1 MKLSNWNINSFWPAP
16 LSKSRLHVAVLSL
29 MTFLVA
35 CDETSEARRQS
46 VRKTASNLA
55 ASQVKPRISAAELDS
70 APMRLNKFHVSLFE
84 FSRFKYPIVSYEM
97 PEKSDY
103 VQIIRCRADSK
114 LGDLGN
120 IEIGATNT
128 KEADEKYKTY
138 DYWKTISTTFGCVV
152 VANSVSVD
160 KFIDFFANDGSWVYV
175 GRACVQ
181 SSRLPAD
188 TSEATLSPCS
198 RQVSKTMELPS
209 YINKEKA
216 ISVEKKQQLMTQR
229 DKIDALGRGIVYKAK
244 ELDNEISKCESERGS
259 NRASQKRRES
269 IGKLLGIGVGLGS
282 KLIADQATKSIIGG
296 IDVGGI
302 FKDLSAQA
310 GDFLPADFCPNAD
323 RLAKELEIDKQQLEV
338 ESEDYKESLKLFGD
352 SQ

>member
-1 MKLSNWNINSFWPAP
+1 MKLLSIKRRNFWTAEKN
-16 LSKSRLHVAVLSL
+16 KSVVIAAAMS
-29 MTFLVA
+29 MIATLVA
-35 CDETSEARRQS
+35 CDETSDARRQS
-46 VRKTASNLA
+46 VRRSASNLA
-55 ASQVKPRISAAELDS
+55 ASQVKPRISAAEMDS

-84 FSRFKYPIVSYEM
+84 FSRFKYPIISYDM
-97 PEKSDY
+97 PEKADY
-103 VQIIRCRADSK
+103 VQIIRCRADAK

-138 DYWKTISTTFGCVV
+138 DYWKTISTTFGCAV
-152 VANSVSVD
+152 VATSVSVD
-160 KFIDFFANDGSWVYV
+160 KFVDFFASDGSWVYV

-181 SSRLPAD
+181 SSRLAAD
-188 TSEATLSPCS
+188 SSEATLSPCS

-209 YINKEKA
+209 YTNKEKA
-216 ISVEKKQQLMTQR
+216 ISAEKKQQLMTQR
-229 DKIDALGRGIVYKAK
+229 DKIDSLGRNMVYKAK
-244 ELDNEISKCESERGS
+244 ALDTEISRCESERGS
-259 NRASQKRRES
+259 NRASQKRREA
-269 IGKLLGIGVGLGS
+269 IGKLLGVGVGLGS
-282 KLIADQATKSIIGG
+282 KLIADQGLRSIIGG
-296 IDVGGI
+296 VDVGGI